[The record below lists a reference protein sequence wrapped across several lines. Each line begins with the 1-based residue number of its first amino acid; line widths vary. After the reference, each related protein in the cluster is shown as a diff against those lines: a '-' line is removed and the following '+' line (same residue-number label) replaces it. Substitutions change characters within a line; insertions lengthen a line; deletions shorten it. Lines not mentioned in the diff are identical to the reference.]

1 MYGILLNK
9 EKNMTQLIKNNKK
22 NSDSDLNKVQD
33 VAVQSANALAL
44 ATARMK
50 ENRVTG
56 ALYIVSVEDP
66 RSKSKVAYYITLS
79 MNEDSGVLL
88 SFKGLQLTKQQ
99 LDAINSLESFTTLED
114 VVNYVREG
122 QPVQLVDKRVPWTR
136 VIDIDNIT
144 YKAKNGVKNDS

>member
-1 MYGILLNK
+1 
-9 EKNMTQLIKNNKK
+9 MTQLIKNNKK